1 MNYVPE
7 SVLEK
12 IEQLKIDGNYDEALH
27 LANQILMKDPR
38 NEDALFQVADIQYLK
53 WEIGNAEKSVD
64 FLLNI
69 KWNKDPVSLYVKWV
83 LEMEKTNWAEA
94 KKYLRKALEIVNF
107 ENPEMLRCYALSEYW
122 LGNREK
128 GIDFLEKAYEIN
140 KLDAEII
147 YNMIEI
153 YLLEKKHNKA
163 KKMIEYYYQSKSELS
178 LFWRPIEF
186 YDEKIDLFNQYL
198 KNI

>member
-7 SVLEK
+7 EVLDQIEK
-12 IEQLKIDGNYDEALH
+12 LKLEGKYDEALS
-27 LANQILMKDPR
+27 LANQILIKNPK

-53 WEIGNAEKSVD
+53 WEIWNAEKSVD
-64 FLLNI
+64 FLLKI
-69 KWNKDPVSLYVKWV
+69 KWDTDPIGLYVKWV
-83 LEMEKTNWAEA
+83 LEMEKTNWTEA
-94 KKYLRKALEIVNF
+94 KKFLRKALELTNF
-107 ENPEMLRCYALSEYW
+107 ENPEMMRCYGLCEYW

-140 KLDAEII
+140 KVDAEVI
-147 YNMIEI
+147 YNLIEI
-153 YLLEKKHNKA
+153 YLLEKKYNAA
-163 KKMIEYYYQSKSELS
+163 KKMIDVYYKNKDKLN
-178 LFWRPIEF
+178 LFGRPIEF

>member
-163 KKMIEYYYQSKSELS
+163 KKMIEYYYQNKWELS

>member
-1 MNYVPE
+1 MNYVPD
-7 SVLEK
+7 SILEE
-12 IEQLKIDGNYDEALH
+12 IERLKLDGKYDEALH
-27 LANQILMKDPR
+27 LANQILIKNPK

-69 KWNKDPVSLYVKWV
+69 KWDSDPIWLYVKWV
-83 LEMEKTNWAEA
+83 LEMEKTNWKDA

-107 ENPEMLRCYALSEYW
+107 ENPEMMRCYGLSEYW

-147 YNMIEI
+147 YNLIEI

-163 KKMIEYYYQSKSELS
+163 KKMIEMYYKEKENLS
-178 LFWRPIEF
+178 LFGRPIEF
-186 YDEKIDLFNQYL
+186 YDEKINLFNQYL